1 MMSQKKIA
9 IVEDEH
15 VIAMEIEDRI
25 KKLGYSVPFVAAS
38 GEEAIE
44 KMTTMSPDLILMD
57 IMLEGGMDGIETAEK
72 IRNNLN
78 IPIVYLTAYSDEKTL
93 SRAKLT
99 DPYGYIL
106 KPLQEKELHKTIE
119 IAIYKYE
126 MEKKLREDKQ
136 WFSTTLKS
144 IGDAVITTD
153 TEEKIKFMNPVAESL
168 TCWNMKEAL
177 NKNVKSVFNIIDE
190 KNPSFSDN
198 PVKTVLKEGIMYSFS
213 KSTILITRNGSE
225 MPVDVCASPIKD
237 DKGHI
242 NGVVLIFRDISEQ
255 IILDRIKDDFIH
267 NVSHELRTPLTVIR
281 ESVAQIYDGILGKVN
296 DEQKKFLFL
305 CLKNTDR
312 LRRIVDEILDISKME
327 AGKVQLRKK
336 KTDLSE
342 LVLSSLDAFAPVII
356 NKGLELKKTISDSPL
371 NVYVDRD
378 RIIQVL
384 NNLIGNALKFTKKGF
399 IQVTTKDQQRYV
411 ACSVTDSGIGIAS
424 DNLTSVFDKFQQ
436 FGQPVNKDD
445 TGTGLGLPIS
455 KEIIQLHNG
464 DIFAE
469 SSLNEGSTFTFTL
482 PKYDPSMEL
491 HEKIEKRITSSKEP
505 FILFHV
511 QINNLLEIKESVGL
525 QIIERSQ
532 DKMKVLLKNLDK
544 QIDPTFLDIDNIT
557 MLIETTPKENSRLNS
572 HLLRI
577 IKETFIGSTN
587 NSELDFSYRTVFYPE
602 DEQSTDL
609 LLEMCQKNMINEK
622 TERYKKK
629 ILIVDDEIQIT
640 DAVKTLLEFFGYQ
653 NIDIANSGE
662 MVFEKIENNIPDLII
677 LDMKM
682 PGISGYEIIGR
693 LKENFETNDIPILIM
708 SGYEV
713 ETGKFDDYLN
723 KKAILTVNKPVDA
736 ELLHKMV
743 YYLL

>member
-1 MMSQKKIA
+1 MIHSIFERINPLIAVKQENKTMPQKKIA

-38 GEEAIE
+38 GEEAME
-44 KMTTMSPDLILMD
+44 KMAVVQPDLVLMD
-57 IMLEGGMDGIETAEK
+57 IMLEGEMDGIETAEK
-72 IRNNLN
+72 IRNDLN

-106 KPLQEKELHKTIE
+106 KPLQEKELYKTIE
-119 IAIYKYE
+119 MAIYKYE

-168 TCWNMKEAL
+168 TCWNIEEAL
-177 NKNVKSVFNIIDE
+177 DKDVKHVFKIIDE

-198 PVKTVLKEGIMYSFS
+198 PVKTVLKEGAMFSFS

-225 MPVDVCASPIKD
+225 MPVNVCASPIKD
-237 DKGHI
+237 NKGHI
-242 NGVVLIFRDISEQ
+242 NGVVLVFRDISEQ
-255 IILDRIKDDFIH
+255 IMLDRIKDDFIH

-281 ESVAQIYDGILGKVN
+281 ESVAQIYDGILGEVN
-296 DEQKKFLFL
+296 DAQKNFLFL

-312 LRRIVDEILDISKME
+312 LKRIVDEILDISKME

-336 KTDLSE
+336 KTNLPE
-342 LVLSSLDAFAPVII
+342 LVLSALDAFSPVIN
-356 NKGLELKKTISDSPL
+356 NKGLELKKNILDSQSD
-371 NVYVDRD
+371 VYVDRD

-384 NNLIGNALKFTKKGF
+384 NNLIGNALKFTEEGF
-399 IQVTTKDQQRYV
+399 IEVSIKDQQQYV

-424 DNLTSVFDKFQQ
+424 DDLTNVFDKFQQ
-436 FGQPVNKDD
+436 FGQPVNPDD

-455 KEIIQLHNG
+455 KEIILLHKG

-469 SSLNEGSTFTFTL
+469 STLNKGSTFTFTL

-511 QINNLLEIKESVGL
+511 QINNISEIKEFVGS
-525 QIIERSQ
+525 QIIQESQ
-532 DKMKVLLKNLDK
+532 DRMKVLLKNLDK
-544 QIDPTFLDIDNIT
+544 QIDPTFLDTDNIT
-557 MLIETTPKENSRLNS
+557 MLIESTPKENSRLNKQ
-572 HLLRI
+572 LLRI
-577 IKETFIGSTN
+577 IKEIFIGSTN

-629 ILIVDDEIQIT
+629 ILIVDDEAQIT

-653 NIDIANSGE
+653 NIDIACSGE
-662 MVFEKIENNIPDLII
+662 MVFDKIEKNIPELII

-682 PGISGYEIIGR
+682 PG
-693 LKENFETNDIPILIM
+693 M
-708 SGYEV
+708 S
-713 ETGKFDDYLN
+713 
-723 KKAILTVNKPVDA
+723 
-736 ELLHKMV
+736 
-743 YYLL
+743 